1 MEMIQNAK
9 ASTGLQL
16 FQSQK
21 RKMTIKWAV
30 WQSTSR
36 DDRQLLLDIIQARSR
51 FSKQGFKIDIFKNF
65 KLFLAVG
72 RTRSLTR
79 LDEFMAT
86 AVLQFRM
93 ESLLLVVMLMELEI
107 WKMSIFF
114 ETGCGALLVECE
126 M

>member
-1 MEMIQNAK
+1 MYLIKNAK

-21 RKMTIKWAV
+21 RKMTINSAV

-36 DDRQLLLDIIQARSR
+36 DARQSLLDFIQARSR
-51 FSKQGFKIDIFKNF
+51 FSKQGFKIDIFKNL

-72 RTRSLTR
+72 RMRSLTR
-79 LDEFMAT
+79 LDELKPT

-93 ESLLLVVMLMELEI
+93 ESLLLVVLFLELEI
-107 WKMSIFF
+107 
-114 ETGCGALLVECE
+114 
-126 M
+126 